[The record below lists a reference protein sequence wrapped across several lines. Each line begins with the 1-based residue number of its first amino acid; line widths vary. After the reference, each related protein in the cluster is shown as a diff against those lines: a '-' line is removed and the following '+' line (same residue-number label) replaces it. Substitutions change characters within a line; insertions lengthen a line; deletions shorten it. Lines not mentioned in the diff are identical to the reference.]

1 MLSRRG
7 VFGTFFVVMT
17 DADYMMMA
25 LELAERGRGRTSP
38 NPMVGAV
45 LVRDGEVV
53 GRGYHARAGD
63 DHAEI
68 VALKDAGE
76 RVRGATLY
84 VNLEPCCHH
93 GRTPPC
99 VDAVVEAGVKR
110 AVVAMVDPSDKVD
123 GKGIAELRQ
132 AGIDVEVGL
141 LAEEAD
147 RLNEVFIKYVTTG
160 RPFVFLKVA
169 MSLDGRI
176 ATGTGDSKWITCEES
191 RARVHQLRDQVDA
204 VLVGCGT
211 VAEDDPELTTRLPDG
226 DGKNPVRV
234 ILDGKANMPIDA
246 RVLAEGSA
254 GVSWV
259 VVGES
264 AESDRVEKLRE
275 SGAEVVVLA
284 DSDGRIDFDVVLR
297 ELGRREITSL
307 LIEGGKGVFTE
318 ALRSGSVDKVLA
330 FVAPVILGGDG
341 RFSAVGELGVEEI
354 SDGLKLRD
362 VSVKRIGDDVLIEG
376 YVSDVHRHS

>member
-1 MLSRRG
+1 
-7 VFGTFFVVMT
+7 
-17 DADYMMMA
+17 MMMA

>member
-7 VFGTFFVVMT
+7 IFGTFFVAMT
-17 DADYMMMA
+17 DADYMLMA
-25 LELAERGRGRTSP
+25 LEMAERGRGRTSP

-68 VALKDAGE
+68 AALKDAGE
-76 RVRGATLY
+76 RARGATLY
-84 VNLEPCCHH
+84 INLEPCCHH

-110 AVVAMVDPSDKVD
+110 AVVAMTDPSDKVN
-123 GKGIAELRQ
+123 GKGIAELRR

-141 LAEEAD
+141 LAEEAN

-176 ATGTGDSKWITCEES
+176 AASTGDSKWITCEES

-211 VAEDDPELTTRLPDG
+211 VAQDDPLLTTRLPDD

-234 ILDGKANMPIDA
+234 ILDGRARMPTDA
-246 RVLAEGSA
+246 RVLAERTA
-254 GVSWV
+254 GALWV

-264 AESDRVEKLRE
+264 AESDRVSSLRE
-275 SGAEVVVLA
+275 SGAKVVALP
-284 DSDGRIDFDVVLR
+284 DSDGRVDFDTVLR

-307 LIEGGKGVFTE
+307 LIEGGKSVFTE

-330 FVAPVILGGDG
+330 FVAPVMLGGG
-341 RFSAVGELGVEEI
+341 AKFAAVGELGVERI
-354 SDGLKLRD
+354 GDALRLRD
-362 VSVKRIGDDVLIEG
+362 VNVERIGDDVLIEG
-376 YVSDVHRHS
+376 YVSDVHRNS

>member
-1 MLSRRG
+1 
-7 VFGTFFVVMT
+7 MT

-53 GRGYHARAGD
+53 GRGYHARAGE
-63 DHAEI
+63 DHAEV

-76 RVRGATLY
+76 QARGATLY
-84 VNLEPCCHH
+84 INLEPCCHH

-99 VDAVVEAGVKR
+99 VEAVVEAGVKR
-110 AVVAMVDPSDKVD
+110 AVMAMADPSDKVN

-141 LAEEAD
+141 LGEKAC

-176 ATGTGDSKWITCEES
+176 AAGTGDSKWITCEES
-191 RARVHQLRDQVDA
+191 RARVHQLRDHVDA

-211 VAEDDPELTTRLPDG
+211 VAQDDPELTTRLPG
-226 DGKNPVRV
+226 DNGKNPVRV
-234 ILDGKANMPIDA
+234 ILDGRARMPTDA
-246 RVLAEGSA
+246 RVLADGSA
-254 GVSWV
+254 AATWV

-264 AESDRVEKLRE
+264 AESDRAEKIRK
-275 SGAEVVVLA
+275 SGAEVIALP
-284 DSDGRIDFDVVLR
+284 DHDGRVDFGTVLR

-330 FVAPVILGGDG
+330 FVAPAILGGDA
-341 RFSAVGELGVEEI
+341 RFAAVGELGVERI
-354 SDGLKLRD
+354 SDALKLRD
-362 VSVKRIGDDVLIEG
+362 VSVGRIGDDVLIEG
-376 YVSDVHRHS
+376 YLSDVHRNS